1 MFNFFSSFN
10 LSYFSKLNLNFGP
23 GVLFSGLILVALL
36 LYGLSLG
43 RTRAVVSF
51 LGVYI
56 AYAVYSV
63 FPFWDWLHKAIK
75 FSPALY
81 LTQIGFF
88 LVVYLIV
95 FLVLNKSLVK
105 SRMTIGEASFF
116 AVSIISILQLGLLM
130 TIILNI
136 LSIDVVAKI
145 VPAYLA
151 RFFITPSAM
160 FYWFVAPIPALL
172 LVRKSHD
179 RD

>member
-1 MFNFFSSFN
+1 MGNLLSF
-10 LSYFSKLNLNFGP
+10 LKFDFSKLNLNFSP
-23 GVLFSGLILVALL
+23 GVLFAGLILVALL
-36 LYGLSLG
+36 IYGLSLG
-43 RTRAVVSF
+43 RTKAVVSF

-63 FPFWDWLHKAIK
+63 FPFWEWLHTTIK
-75 FSPALY
+75 FSPELY

-88 LVVYLIV
+88 LVAYLIV
-95 FLVLNKSLVK
+95 FLILNKSLVK

-116 AVSIISILQLGLLM
+116 AVSIISVLQLGLLM

-136 LSIDVVAKI
+136 LSVDVVAKI

-160 FYWFVAPIPALL
+160 FYWFIVPIPALL
-172 LVRKSHD
+172 LVRRGRE